1 MEAPKPMEAPSWTP
15 QAASL
20 LQGMNPGPGAAP
32 EKKESP
38 AKQESPEKKESP
50 EKQETASKP
59 VKRRKFS
66 VTVLQKEMNR
76 WNRLKIADLCCYKLL
91 RLYIGMPEFLDESGI
106 YPMNEIYHISVK
118 IYNKQGRKLLQLI
131 EKSGSFKFLV
141 DTQTQQCVG
150 FFSPATLLLD
160 DLETYHPKNP
170 EFLQLPVVNF
180 CTLQKMTA
188 TQKKTTP
195 HNKYYVLDSLTH
207 QDNHFQNP
215 STKECLTAPGEENSW
230 DQWFVK
236 SASQKKKAPTDYGDA
251 EEFFRQLFQPGKTQK
266 DFLEPQRVLLMR
278 RFHLNREEADIEVGY
293 FIDHYLIPHF
303 NAASTFRSTPFAGR
317 CAWLQHI
324 LNQHY
329 IQGQLDDSHRACL
342 DTIAALRRQHAEQQ
356 RKAQYEYRPLSA
368 YEWTHPQT
376 GQRYYRDP
384 DDGVI
389 DLPAEAPA
397 RPTATARWNPYTR
410 TWTDEAT
417 PENPTEMEPT
427 DGIPTDGIP
436 DFDDVF
442 GKDVFGEE
450 GDGKDVFGE
459 ERDGEEAIFGNEAA
473 EETSGEGG
481 ER

>member
-1 MEAPKPMEAPSWTP
+1 M
-15 QAASL
+15 
-20 LQGMNPGPGAAP
+20 
-32 EKKESP
+32 
-38 AKQESPEKKESP
+38 
-50 EKQETASKP
+50 
-59 VKRRKFS
+59 
-66 VTVLQKEMNR
+66 
-76 WNRLKIADLCCYKLL
+76 
-91 RLYIGMPEFLDESGI
+91 
-106 YPMNEIYHISVK
+106 
-118 IYNKQGRKLLQLI
+118 
-131 EKSGSFKFLV
+131 
-141 DTQTQQCVG
+141 
-150 FFSPATLLLD
+150 
-160 DLETYHPKNP
+160 
-170 EFLQLPVVNF
+170 
-180 CTLQKMTA
+180 
-188 TQKKTTP
+188 
-195 HNKYYVLDSLTH
+195 
-207 QDNHFQNP
+207 
-215 STKECLTAPGEENSW
+215 
-230 DQWFVK
+230 K

-427 DGIPTDGIP
+427 DGTPTDGTP

-442 GKDVFGEE
+442 DGDVFGEE
-450 GDGKDVFGE
+450 GDGNEGDGNDVFGE
-459 ERDGEEAIFGNEAA
+459 EGNGGDVFGNEGDGEEAIFGNEAA
-473 EETSGEGG
+473 EVTSGEGG